1 MGKILN
7 NTNQKNPT
15 KSFGG
20 KTRQLYVISSVKIPF
35 QGVQATTT
43 TSSALTSCP
52 ALFPR
57 SFFKHCLHNLKQL
70 IHMHHQLFV
79 YILPN
84 HPCSG
89 SYGGKTAQVWN
100 LWRYVQTF
108 DCFEKAQPSC
118 SLKNQGSLLTLWKPV
133 YRQEILAQTSADSS
147 SRSLVSTSSR
157 GFCGQK
163 IIMGPALSHKKQ
175 LYGKTKKNQP
185 FVYMC
190 AQSFQSTIWVN
201 DTNVTNVL
209 KVLLVRIFFNVMWNL
224 FT

>member
-1 MGKILN
+1 MLVWTSLARHPLNIEDAYLFEISDVSFKILKTN
-7 NTNQKNPT
+7 NGEDSEQHRPKKPYQIIRGKNPPALCYLI
-15 KSFGG
+15 GENP
-20 KTRQLYVISSVKIPF
+20 IPRC
-35 QGVQATTT
+35 ASTTT

-163 IIMGPALSHKKQ
+163 IIMGPALSHKK
-175 LYGKTKKNQP
+175 
-185 FVYMC
+185 
-190 AQSFQSTIWVN
+190 
-201 DTNVTNVL
+201 
-209 KVLLVRIFFNVMWNL
+209 
-224 FT
+224 